1 MDKIIDAERFKKFV
15 IDNKLVSNAAGWI
28 VAVSSTVLI
37 QSTVGDVLLPTIYF
51 CIVFL
56 MHKIGFPY
64 EEKSGYLSIFEKVNK
79 INISNFLKEF
89 ISFAIMLTILYYII
103 TFVINNL
110 IDEKGNYK
118 QQSPNQISPTVSPNQ
133 ISPTPTVSTTS
144 PTTDPMPNPGLSP
157 MPNPM
162 PNKPMEIVTLQAV
175 NNFSSYGTGK

>member
-1 MDKIIDAERFKKFV
+1 MDKVIDAERFKKFV

-37 QSTVGDVLLPTIYF
+37 QSTVGDVLLPSIYF

-118 QQSPNQISPTVSPNQ
+118 QQSPTSPISPTVSTTNPPTT
-133 ISPTPTVSTTS
+133 SPTN